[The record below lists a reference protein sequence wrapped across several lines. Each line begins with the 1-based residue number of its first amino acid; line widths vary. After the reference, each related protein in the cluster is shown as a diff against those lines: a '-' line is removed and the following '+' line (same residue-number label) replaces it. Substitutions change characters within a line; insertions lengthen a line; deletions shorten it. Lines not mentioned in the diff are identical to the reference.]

1 MKWGI
6 IILASCE
13 YHFIRVHK
21 NLVHN
26 SNKKTIN
33 IYVYLKIS
41 LCIYCNLIFRGMTVY
56 SLVSK
61 IEKEKKEQFV
71 LQSLEILTKKI
82 VDKNLMHQQSNL
94 KLELYII
101 SFLFKMDSYFKI

>member
-1 MKWGI
+1 
-6 IILASCE
+6 
-13 YHFIRVHK
+13 
-21 NLVHN
+21 
-26 SNKKTIN
+26 
-33 IYVYLKIS
+33 
-41 LCIYCNLIFRGMTVY
+41 MTVY
-56 SLVSK
+56 GLVSK

-101 SFLFKMDSYFKI
+101 SFLFKLDLFFKI